1 MYGVPTAAGQWL
13 PLLLAQS
20 SVQVAL
26 NGVQEVRG
34 VQEVFIQLH
43 TAKRTW
49 GRLRP
54 PEGHQS
60 SPFKALQTS
69 GIRMA
74 ILPPGPGPK
83 SGKPLTWVLQEK
95 LRDSLRDQRN

>member
-26 NGVQEVRG
+26 NGVQEVCG

-43 TAKRTW
+43 TAKRT
-49 GRLRP
+49 
-54 PEGHQS
+54 
-60 SPFKALQTS
+60 S
-69 GIRMA
+69 GA
-74 ILPPGPGPK
+74 TQA
-83 SGKPLTWVLQEK
+83 S
-95 LRDSLRDQRN
+95 

>member
-43 TAKRTW
+43 TAKRTS
-49 GRLRP
+49 GGDSGLL
-54 PEGHQS
+54 
-60 SPFKALQTS
+60 KAISQALPRHF
-69 GIRMA
+69 IRMA